1 MKSARPSSAHRFS
14 LQSVH
19 MVFPVAKEHGI
30 QFYKLLVFTILGFLF
45 ALAGCSEEAPV
56 IAQVGDTLLR
66 RPDFDAFVGNL
77 SPVDQQNSRGA
88 PVPYLQSMVDRELLL
103 LEAGE
108 HSLADEIEITEQ
120 VRFEVRARL
129 AEIFQMNVL
138 TTQLEITEL
147 EIEREFE
154 NSRLNHERFLR
165 RILVRTEDDLN
176 QVLADLAAGRS
187 FREVLEPFAVND
199 AIAEGDGVVGWF
211 NYAEAERRFRIPR
224 RAFFAAELKRTLP
237 PVRLPKGWQIYSFL
251 DEREGELQAYYEQ
264 VRRIVYER
272 QWDAI
277 NQQELE
283 LLKHKYAVEF
293 NPEALQQLFAVI
305 GAKPIRTA
313 ALSDG
318 DGKIKLYTYVGGE
331 MDLIMALNNLRQQ
344 GLSGPLPAQQ
354 VAADVFEELLLRPLL
369 FEREASERGWAQ
381 EEEFLAWK
389 QEMHNKI
396 VLNALMDRNLDTG
409 VNVSEVEAREYYQAN
424 KSKFYTPDRVTIRE
438 LITDTSE
445 AAMKFREQ
453 LEAGVDIGTL
463 LIRRDTDTHGKPRSG
478 ELKLT
483 SILASKY
490 PKLVAA
496 AFAAQ
501 EDEWVGPLATADG
514 HFAVFEVIERQKPQI
529 EPFDRAQERVTGLL
543 RQQRKNDLIGNYIS
557 SLREKYADRV
567 VLYPDRLLSDEES

>member
-1 MKSARPSSAHRFS
+1 
-14 LQSVH
+14 

-187 FREVLEPFAVND
+187 FKEVLEPFAVND
-199 AIAEGDGVVGWF
+199 AIAEGDGVVGWY

-293 NPEALQQLFAVI
+293 
-305 GAKPIRTA
+305 
-313 ALSDG
+313 
-318 DGKIKLYTYVGGE
+318 
-331 MDLIMALNNLRQQ
+331 
-344 GLSGPLPAQQ
+344 
-354 VAADVFEELLLRPLL
+354 
-369 FEREASERGWAQ
+369 
-381 EEEFLAWK
+381 
-389 QEMHNKI
+389 
-396 VLNALMDRNLDTG
+396 
-409 VNVSEVEAREYYQAN
+409 
-424 KSKFYTPDRVTIRE
+424 
-438 LITDTSE
+438 
-445 AAMKFREQ
+445 
-453 LEAGVDIGTL
+453 
-463 LIRRDTDTHGKPRSG
+463 
-478 ELKLT
+478 
-483 SILASKY
+483 
-490 PKLVAA
+490 
-496 AFAAQ
+496 
-501 EDEWVGPLATADG
+501 
-514 HFAVFEVIERQKPQI
+514 
-529 EPFDRAQERVTGLL
+529 
-543 RQQRKNDLIGNYIS
+543 
-557 SLREKYADRV
+557 
-567 VLYPDRLLSDEES
+567 

>member
-1 MKSARPSSAHRFS
+1 MKSVQSKSTYMFS
-14 LQSVH
+14 LQSVY
-19 MVFPVAKEHGI
+19 MACTVAKEHGI
-30 QFYKLLVFTILGFLF
+30 QFYKLLVFTLLGFLF

-66 RPDFDAFVGNL
+66 RPDFDEFVGNL
-77 SPVDQQNSRGA
+77 PPVDQRNSRGA
-88 PVPYLQSMVDRELLL
+88 PAPYLQSMVDRELML

-108 HSLADEIEITEQ
+108 HSLADDLEITEQ
-120 VRFEVRARL
+120 VRFEVRARM
-129 AEIFQMNVL
+129 AEVFQMRVL

-154 NSRLNHERFLR
+154 NSRLNHERLLR

-176 QVLADLAAGRS
+176 QVLADLVAGRS

-199 AIAEGDGVVGWF
+199 AIAEGDGVVGWY

-224 RAFFAAELKRTLP
+224 RAFFAAELKNTLS
-237 PVRLPKGWQIYSFL
+237 PVRLPKGWQVYSFV

-264 VRRIVYER
+264 VKRIVYER

-283 LLKHKYAVEF
+283 LLKHKYSAEF
-293 NPEALQQLFAVI
+293 NPEAVKRLFEVT
-305 GAKPIRTA
+305 GPKPIRTA
-313 ALSDG
+313 DLSDR
-318 DGKIKLYTYVGGE
+318 DGKIKLYTYDGGE
-331 MDLIMALNNLRQQ
+331 MDLTTALKNLRQQ

-354 VAADVFEELLLRPLL
+354 VAAEVFEELLLRPLL
-369 FEREASERGWAQ
+369 FEREAIERGWAQ
-381 EEEFLAWK
+381 EDAFLAWR

-396 VLNALMDRNLDTG
+396 VLNALMDRKIEAG
-409 VNVSEVEAREYYQAN
+409 VNVSEMEAQEYYQEN

-438 LITDTSE
+438 LTADTPE

-453 LEAGVDIGTL
+453 LEGGIDIGKL
-463 LIRRDTDTHGKPRSG
+463 LIRRDVDTHGKPRSG

-483 SILASKY
+483 SILAPKY

-501 EDEWVGPLATADG
+501 EGQWVGPLATADG
-514 HFAVFEVIERQKPQI
+514 HFAVFEVLERQKPQI

-543 RQQRKNDLIGNYIS
+543 RQQRKNDLIGQFIS
-557 SLREKYADRV
+557 RLREKYADRV
-567 VLYPDRLLSDEES
+567 VLYPDRLLTDEES